1 MDSATASTERHELTD
16 STGVVYSIAILRN
29 FTLCVVYLP
38 IAATPTSILDKKP
51 SLKDACNLLRDHL
64 AEWDDIGLQ
73 LDVPFDVREEWH
85 KDGSLT
91 NKQRLQRVINRWL
104 VSECNSA
111 VTWIGLINILKQSD
125 YTATAKKIESFLKT
139 EYAQE
144 HYKSL

>member
-1 MDSATASTERHELTD
+1 MHSLSPITATR
-16 STGVVYSIAILRN
+16 
-29 FTLCVVYLP
+29 
-38 IAATPTSILDKKP
+38 TSVLDKKP
-51 SLKDACNLLRDHL
+51 SLKDACNVLRDQS

-104 VSECNSA
+104 VSDCHSA
-111 VTWIGLINILKQSD
+111 VTWSGLINILKQSD
-125 YTATAKKIESFLKT
+125 YISTAKKIESFLKT